1 MPLRWALALFGL
13 GLGLPLAL
21 RVWLGLWGAMG
32 TDAALWGG
40 SALDLAAGNP
50 VLVPPA
56 YPALIAILRALGV
69 ETVPAGWAFST
80 LAAAAVPVLVALL
93 GRRWGLSPGLTAL
106 GALLVMVHPELL
118 TLAQQ
123 VQPDALLWAALLG
136 LALLLDDD
144 APRPAWGAAVLAGLL
159 PLLREHGL
167 PLGLLT
173 GLVLGLRRRWG
184 PLGLLGLLAL
194 VGPLPFGGGL
204 GSAPWSE
211 RAGGALAALRATR
224 PDELPFLHEL
234 HRGDRL
240 AYLGLVEAGDRLGQ
254 LAWHARRS
262 LSLAGEVWAALGLAL
277 LVAPTTGRGWRAGGP
292 RMALLL
298 GAAALPA
305 LVIWS
310 QRRHVSLLIPL
321 LVPALLSAVQGGGWR
336 RGLGLCGLGV
346 GLLGL
351 GRWTDL
357 VVILQQERPR
367 ALGYAEVGAWIC
379 AQPEPALI
387 GGVHQDLALYC
398 PRRRHDP
405 DGSSADAFTLFIG
418 DVRRSPPPTA
428 VVLAWEAGFSARG
441 LTAWVPARLADGF
454 ACQDPEV
461 ADGARFIAVGKAT
474 ATVNGCPP
482 GPPRSPLPS
491 GRSD

>member
-1 MPLRWALALFGL
+1 MPPRWALALFGL
-13 GLGLPLAL
+13 GLGLPLGL
-21 RVWLGLWGAMG
+21 RAALGLWGAMG

-50 VLVPPA
+50 VLVPPL
-56 YPALIAILRALGV
+56 YPALIATLRALGL
-69 ETVPAGWAFST
+69 ETVPAGWAVST
-80 LAAAAVPVLVALL
+80 LAAACVPLLVAML
-93 GRRWGLSPGLTAL
+93 GRHWGLSPLLSAL
-106 GALLVMVHPELL
+106 GALLVMLHPELL

-136 LALLLDDD
+136 LALLLDGN
-144 APRPAWGAAVLAGLL
+144 APRPAWGAAALAGLL

-173 GLVLGLRRRWG
+173 ALVLGLRRRWG
-184 PLGLLGLLAL
+184 PLGLLALLAL
-194 VGPLPFGGGL
+194 LGPLPFGGGL
-204 GSAPWSE
+204 GASPWSE

-240 AYLGLVEAGDRLGQ
+240 AYLALVQAGDRMGQ
-254 LAWHARRS
+254 VAWHARRS
-262 LSLAGEVWAALGLAL
+262 LSLAGEIWAALGLAL
-277 LVAPTTGRGWRAGGP
+277 LVAPATGRGFTAGGP

-298 GAAALPA
+298 GASALPA
-305 LVIWS
+305 LLIWS
-310 QRRHVSLLIPL
+310 QRRHVSLLMPL
-321 LVPALLSAVQGGGWR
+321 VVVALLTAVGAGGWR

-346 GLLGL
+346 GLLGI

-387 GGVHQDLALYC
+387 GGVHQDVALYC

-405 DGSSADAFTLFIG
+405 DGSSADAFVIFVG
-418 DVRRSPPPTA
+418 DVHRSPPPTA

-441 LTAWVPARLADGF
+441 LTAWVPAQRVDGF
-454 ACQDPEV
+454 ACKDPEV

-474 ATVNGCPP
+474 AAVNGCPP
-482 GPPRSPLPS
+482 GPPRSSLPG